1 MSNPGNG
8 TSQNS
13 TFFLL
18 MTNLQTAQE
27 WKEYVNYEQTHLL
40 PLLTQLGFTLD
51 TAQVH
56 IDGERFLMMGERDVG
71 GGGKKLVLTGREIK
85 TGMKVLI
92 KASSDIRGMQ
102 EIARERKA
110 RETLRT
116 LTFAYAHLISPPEI
130 LYHLSHGILLHI
142 TEFIE
147 QDRTFLDRPI
157 EEQFSLL
164 LSALKSQE
172 GMHATTYAHTKVI
185 RPTLGLWNAHDYQ
198 KSFTMFHERARARD
212 PLNRELREALSHA
225 HTVLEK
231 NRLTIDQYCGFLTH
245 ADFVP
250 HNLRVRGTN
259 LYLLDYASLH
269 FGNKHESWARMLNF
283 MLLYNRPLEEV
294 FVEYLKK
301 NRTPEESNS
310 LRIMRI
316 YKLGKLLEYHT
327 STLPRTTGDLH
338 VLGEERVT
346 FWTHVLNSLLEEKI
360 LDQTIVEHY
369 QHARDRLRSSKEKE
383 RQKELH

>member
-1 MSNPGNG
+1 
-8 TSQNS
+8 
-13 TFFLL
+13 
-18 MTNLQTAQE
+18 MTDLQTAQE
-27 WKEYVNYEQTHLL
+27 WEDYVRHEQARLL
-40 PLLTQLGFTLD
+40 PLLIELGFTLD
-51 TAQVH
+51 TTQVH

-71 GGGKKLVLTGREIK
+71 GGGKKLVLAGTEAK

-92 KASSDIRGMQ
+92 KASSDVRGRQ
-102 EIARERKA
+102 EIARERNA

-116 LTFAYAHLISPPEI
+116 LTFAYAHLRSR
-130 LYHLSHGILLHI
+130 GILLHI

-147 QDRTFLDRPI
+147 QDRTFLDRPS

-164 LSALKSQE
+164 LGALKSQE

-185 RPTLGLWNAHDYQ
+185 RPTLGLWGVDDYE
-198 KSFTMFHERARARD
+198 KSFELFRERACARD
-212 PLNRELREALSHA
+212 PRNQELRDALDHA
-225 HTVLEK
+225 HVALAK

-250 HNLRVRGTN
+250 HNLRVRGPH

-283 MLLYNRPLEEV
+283 MLLYNRPLEEA

-301 NRTPEESNS
+301 NRTPEESDS
-310 LRIMRI
+310 LRSMRI
-316 YKLGKLLEYHT
+316 YKLSKLLEYHT

-338 VLGEERVT
+338 TLSNERVS
-346 FWTHVLNSLLEEKI
+346 FWVQVLNTLLENRV
-360 LDQTIVEHY
+360 LDQKIVTRYAET
-369 QHARDRLRSSKEKE
+369 RDRLRSTKEKE